1 MAIHETHV
9 VTHYYPKIIQ
19 ENDTNAGNT
28 PSITCTLWA
37 ASKCVC
43 ASASNLVRAMLKL
56 LDEKKK
62 KKKRDQIELHIHHVV
77 KPFNLRTRVSVFT
90 HPPVVSYT
98 CTICYSGL
106 DSCFLRSFFPI
117 LEVAGFF
124 VLFFFPSS
132 HIMSHWNNILAQRK
146 KKFW

>member
-1 MAIHETHV
+1 MQNGVKTWNRG
-9 VTHYYPKIIQ
+9 YSG
-19 ENDTNAGNT
+19 DTWDTCGYTLLSKDNT
-28 PSITCTLWA
+28 REWYQSRQHACHHMHTL
-37 ASKCVC
+37 SSFKVC
-43 ASASNLVRAMLKL
+43 ARICLQL

-62 KKKRDQIELHIHHVV
+62 KKDQIELHIHHVV

-117 LEVAGFF
+117 MEVAGFC
-124 VLFFFPSS
+124 FFQLTHYES
-132 HIMSHWNNILAQRK
+132 LKQYTGTGE